1 MMQKNLNKW
10 YLILIVFTSVFI
22 TINEANAQAY
32 NPEKLDKNAI
42 KYYDKAVEYLQMGS
56 FSEGEAMLRK
66 ALQADENYADAW
78 LSLSGVLG
86 ESKKYAA
93 AVDAF
98 NKAWKIDSIYAAF
111 YLLPYS
117 INLAGMGA
125 FDQAAAAVSRFIA
138 LPKLGENSLKA
149 ARYRLNSYQFAISN
163 KLKNSNLNYVFNPQN
178 MGDSVNSPMAEY
190 YPSCT
195 IDDSVLVF
203 TRRMEGIR
211 EDFIKT
217 TNTVSG
223 YTKATAIEGSLNNE
237 PSKGA
242 INISQD
248 GEWLLFAGNFSGK
261 GEGNFDIYISYSTP
275 QGWSEPF
282 NLGPNVNTE
291 FWESGP
297 SLSPD
302 KRDLYFSSTSPDGFG
317 GSDIYVSHIQSNGR
331 FGPAYN
337 LGATINTSGDEL
349 APFIHADN
357 QSLYFTSNG
366 LSGYGGTDLFVARK
380 KTDTTWF
387 IPENLGY
394 PINTIDNEGSL
405 FVSANAI
412 TAYYASDRAD
422 SRGSLDIY
430 SFQLPAHAQPLK
442 TLYVK
447 GLVKDAISGKPLPSL
462 VELSEDSTQHII
474 NKLQTDESGFYFITL
489 PVGKNYTFTVNRK
502 GYLFYSS
509 RFNMQNN
516 ATDTVFRNDILLTPL
531 QVNAT
536 LSLKN
541 IQFAINAATLEPVSL
556 IELKKLLILME
567 ENPSM
572 HIQIIGHT
580 DNTGTSVANK
590 ILSESRAKSV
600 AAYLAANG
608 VHPKRLQ
615 WTGFGDTQPINDNNT
630 PEGRALNR
638 RTEIKVL
645 SL

>member
-1 MMQKNLNKW
+1 MQKNLNKW
-10 YLILIVFTSVFI
+10 LLIATVFLSLLNSFYK
-22 TINEANAQAY
+22 ADAQGY
-32 NPEKLDKNAI
+32 NPETLDKDAI
-42 KYYDKAVEYLQMGS
+42 RFYDKAVEYLQVGS
-56 FSEGEAMLRK
+56 ISEGEAMLRK
-66 ALQADENYADAW
+66 ALDADPNYADAW

-86 ESKKYAA
+86 ESKRYQN

-98 NKAWKIDSIYAAF
+98 NKAWKIDTLYAAY

-117 INLAGMGA
+117 INLAGMGN
-125 FDQAAAAVSRFIA
+125 FEKAADAVNRFMA

-149 ARYRLNSYQFAISN
+149 ARYRLNTYQLAIAN
-163 KLKNSNLNYVFNPQN
+163 KSKNSDINYVFNPQN
-178 MGDSVNSPMAEY
+178 LGDSVNTPSAEY

-217 TNTVSG
+217 TITKSG
-223 YTKATAIEGSLNNE
+223 YAKANAIEGSLNQE

-248 GEWLLFAGNFSGK
+248 GDWLLFAGNFSGK

-291 FWESGP
+291 YWESGP

-317 GSDIYVSHIQSNGR
+317 GSDLYVSHIQSNGR

-337 LGATINTSGDEL
+337 LGASINTIGDEL

-366 LSGYGGTDLFVARK
+366 LPGYGGTDLFVARRQS
-380 KTDTTWF
+380 DSTWF
-387 IPENLGY
+387 VPENLGY

-405 FVSANAI
+405 FVSANAE

-430 SFQLPAHAQPLK
+430 RFQLPKHAQPLK
-442 TLYVK
+442 TFYIM
-447 GLVKDAISGKPLPSL
+447 GLVKDAITGKPLPSL
-462 VELSEDSTQHII
+462 VELSEDSTQRVV

-509 RFNMQNN
+509 RFNMIDN
-516 ATDTVFRNDILLTPL
+516 ATDTVFRNDILLSPL
-531 QVNAT
+531 QANAT

-541 IQFAINAATLEPVSL
+541 IQFAVNAATLEPVSL
-556 IELKKLLILME
+556 IELKKLLTLMV

-572 HIQIIGHT
+572 NIQIIGHT
-580 DNTGTSVANK
+580 DNTGSAAANK

-608 VHPKRLQ
+608 IYPKRLQ
-615 WTGFGDTQPINDNNT
+615 WIGLGDTQPLQDNNT
-630 PEGRALNR
+630 PQGRAMNR
-638 RTEIKVL
+638 RTEIKIL
-645 SL
+645 NL

>member
-10 YLILIVFTSVFI
+10 FLILAVLMSALISIDDAV
-22 TINEANAQAY
+22 AQSY
-32 NPEKLDKNAI
+32 YPEKLDKDAI
-42 KYYDKAVEYLQMGS
+42 RFYDKAVEYLQLGS
-56 FSEGEAMLRK
+56 LSVGESMLRK
-66 ALQADENYADAW
+66 ALKADANYADAW

-86 ESKKYAA
+86 ESKRYIE
-93 AVDAF
+93 AVDAY
-98 NKAWKIDSIYAAF
+98 NNAWKIDTLYAAY

-117 INLAGMGA
+117 INLAGMGN
-125 FDQAAAAVSRFIA
+125 FEKAADAVSRFMA

-149 ARYRLNSYQFAISN
+149 ARFRLKTYQFAIVN
-163 KLKNSNLNYVFNPQN
+163 KAKNSSFNYVFNPQN
-178 MGDSVNSPMAEY
+178 MGDSINTPMAEY

-217 TNTVSG
+217 TITESG
-223 YTKATAIEGSLNNE
+223 YTKAAAIEGSLNNE

-248 GEWLLFAGNFSGK
+248 GEWLLFAGNFAGK

-297 SLSPD
+297 SLSPN
-302 KRDLYFSSTSPDGFG
+302 KQDLYFSSTSPDGFG
-317 GSDIYVSHIQSNGR
+317 GSDIYVSHLQSNGR

-337 LGATINTSGDEL
+337 LGSTINTNGDEL

-357 QSLYFTSNG
+357 QSLYYTSNG
-366 LSGYGGTDLFVARK
+366 LPGYGGTDLFVARK
-380 KTDTTWF
+380 QTDSTWS

-405 FVSANAI
+405 FVAANAV

-430 SFQLPAHAQPLK
+430 RFQLPQQAQPLK

-447 GLVKDAISGKPLPSL
+447 GLVKDAITGKPLPSL
-462 VELSEDSTQHII
+462 VELSEDSTQHIL

-509 RFNMQNN
+509 RFNMLNN
-516 ATDTVFRNDILLTPL
+516 TTDTVFRNDILLTPL

-572 HIQIIGHT
+572 NIQIIGHT
-580 DNTGTSVANK
+580 DNTGTAGANK
-590 ILSESRAKSV
+590 ILSENRAKSV

-615 WTGFGDTQPINDNNT
+615 WTGFGDTQPIHENNT

-638 RTEIKVL
+638 RTEIKIL